1 MVNHLLLLLLHQ
13 PLNPYYNINAIPN
26 PVPQTPIK
34 KSLPPKPPG
43 TSPIYINPGGSPAW
57 GGRGLPDLVEFHLEP
72 NYIRTAFPPFSSPY
86 MLFLLFAT
94 AALAAR
100 VCPTL

>member
-1 MVNHLLLLLLHQ
+1 M
-13 PLNPYYNINAIPN
+13 LNPYYNTNSIPYPAQFTQTKN
-26 PVPQTPIK
+26 PH
-34 KSLPPKPPG
+34 PPKQPG
-43 TSPIYINPGGSPAW
+43 TSPIYINPGGLLRE
-57 GGRGLPDLVEFHLEP
+57 GGRGLPDLVEFHLETK
-72 NYIRTAFPPFSSPY
+72 YIRTAFPPFSSPY